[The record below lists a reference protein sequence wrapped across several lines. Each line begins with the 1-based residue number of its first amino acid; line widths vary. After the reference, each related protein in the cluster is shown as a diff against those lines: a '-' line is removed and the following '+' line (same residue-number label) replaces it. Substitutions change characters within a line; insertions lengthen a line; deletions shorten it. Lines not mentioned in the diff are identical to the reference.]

1 MIVYK
6 LQQPIKS
13 MNDTEISE
21 LNLDYDALT
30 LGDLRTANKIAA
42 MVSEN
47 GLESFNNTS
56 LSPRLNS
63 ELRIGIAWAA
73 ALKGTKGISL
83 NDVYQL
89 SLVDSMCLSENALSE
104 YLFRG

>member
-1 MIVYK
+1 MITYQ

-13 MNDTEISE
+13 MNDTDITE

-30 LGDLRTANKIAA
+30 LGDLKTANRIAA
-42 MVSEN
+42 MVSD
-47 GLESFNNTS
+47 TS
-56 LSPRLNS
+56 PEALTGSNLSPRLNS

-73 ALKGTKGISL
+73 ALKGTKGITL
-83 NDVYQL
+83 NDVLQL

-104 YLFRG
+104 YLFR

>member
-1 MIVYK
+1 MITYQ

-13 MNDTEISE
+13 MNDTEITE

-30 LGDLRTANKIAA
+30 LGDLKTANRIAA
-42 MVSEN
+42 MISD
-47 GLESFNNTS
+47 TS
-56 LSPRLNS
+56 PEALAGSNLSPRLNS

-73 ALKGTKGISL
+73 ALKGTKGITL

-104 YLFRG
+104 YLFK

>member
-1 MIVYK
+1 MITYQ

-13 MNDTEISE
+13 MNDTDITE

-30 LGDLRTANKIAA
+30 LGDLKTANKIAA
-42 MVSEN
+42 MISD
-47 GLESFNNTS
+47 TS
-56 LSPRLNS
+56 PEALAGSTLSPRLNS

-73 ALKGTKGISL
+73 ALKGTKGITL

-104 YLFRG
+104 YLFK